1 MNPGRWHRVQ
11 NMSDKREGERE
22 REREREIK
30 VAIQPQYLND
40 SFNI

>member
-11 NMSDKREGERE
+11 NMSDKREGGRE

>member
-1 MNPGRWHRVQ
+1 
-11 NMSDKREGERE
+11 MSEKREGGRESERE
-22 REREREIK
+22 RERAREREREIK

>member
-11 NMSDKREGERE
+11 NMSDKREGGRE
-22 REREREIK
+22 GEREIK

>member
-22 REREREIK
+22 REREIK

>member
-1 MNPGRWHRVQ
+1 
-11 NMSDKREGERE
+11 MSDKREGGREGE